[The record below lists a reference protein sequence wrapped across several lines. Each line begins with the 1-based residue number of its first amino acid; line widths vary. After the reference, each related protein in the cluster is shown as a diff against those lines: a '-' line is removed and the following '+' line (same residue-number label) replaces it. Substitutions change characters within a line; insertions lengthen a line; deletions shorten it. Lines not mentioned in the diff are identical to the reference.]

1 MKHLARLSV
10 ARPLLIIG
18 AWILALAGV
27 TIASTA
33 AGDAY
38 SSNFSLPGTD
48 AQAASD
54 LLAERFPT
62 MGNAAVDQIVW
73 KVDNGSWDDPAVRTA
88 IEGVAATIT
97 SLDSVVAV
105 TLPFDGAAPGQ
116 VSPNGTV
123 AYGVISYTT
132 ESFTVPT
139 SDIRAIVTAVESVD
153 DPGLTVAVGGR
164 GIGQLNRP
172 AIGLIDGLGVLVAAL
187 ILFLAFRSATA
198 MALPVLSG
206 LVSVG
211 MGLGTVSLVAHGM
224 DIILYAPI
232 IGAILGIGVG
242 IDYGLLI
249 LNRHRAGLMRGLD
262 VGESIVASIATA
274 GRAVLFAGCAV
285 VIGLVGM
292 LVPRLGLLT
301 GLAIGAGITVFF
313 TVLAA
318 ISLLPAM
325 MRLAGTRVLDTKTRG
340 ILARGKKPT
349 EHPAGRY
356 GLWAVFVSRHPV
368 WVASTAVVLLAAL
381 AWPVAGLRLGSA
393 DQGNDPAGTTT
404 REAYDMLAEGFGP
417 GFNGPLLV
425 ALDLTDN
432 PLDVAAMMTA
442 DPATASPP
450 PQLAAFLGA
459 LATDPGVA
467 AMVGPYPD
475 ATGDAAIIQVI
486 PTTSPQ
492 DAATAD
498 LVHRIRDQ
506 YAPLAAA
513 QSVGVHVGG
522 VVPIFDDFADAINS
536 ALPAFFVVV
545 ILLGALLTVVAFR
558 SLAIPAVGAVMNL
571 LSIAAGFGVI
581 VAIFQWGWGASFL
594 GTGGGGPIES
604 FFPLVVFALLFG
616 LSTDYQVFL
625 VTRIAEEWHIRHD
638 NTKAVR
644 AGHAEVS
651 RVIVSA
657 AAIMIVVF
665 AGFAVSDSRM
675 LKLFGLGLAAAVL
688 VDAFIIRMALVPA
701 LMRLIGSSNWRI
713 PRWLDRVLPH
723 VAIEEASAELP
734 VSPVAPPST
743 TQRARGKTRATSS
756 G

>member
-1 MKHLARLSV
+1 MKRIARLSV
-10 ARPLLIIG
+10 ARPLLVIG
-18 AWILALAGV
+18 TWLLALAGV
-27 TIASTA
+27 TIASTV

-54 LLAERFPT
+54 LLAERFPE
-62 MGNAAVDQIVW
+62 MGNAAVDQVVW
-73 KVDNGSWDDPAVRTA
+73 KVDNGSWDDPEVRTA
-88 IEGVAATIT
+88 IEGLAATIA

-116 VSPNGTV
+116 VSPSGTV
-123 AYGVISYTT
+123 AYGTISYAE

-139 SDIRAIVTAVESVD
+139 ADIRAIVTAVQSVD
-153 DPGLTVAVGGR
+153 VPGLTVAVGGR

-172 AIGLIDGLGVLVAAL
+172 AIGLTDGFGVLIAAL

-211 MGLGTVSLVAHGM
+211 MGIGVVSLLAHGM
-224 DIILYAPI
+224 DIILYAPL

-249 LNRHRAGLMRGLD
+249 LNRHRSGLMRGLE
-262 VGESIVASIATA
+262 VGESIVSSIATA
-274 GRAVLFAGCAV
+274 GRAVLFAGGAV
-285 VIGLVGM
+285 IVGLIGM

-301 GLAIGAGITVFF
+301 GLALGAGITVFF

-325 MRLAGTRVLDTKTRG
+325 LRLAGTRVLDAKTRAR
-340 ILARGKKPT
+340 LARGKKPT

-356 GLWAVFVSRHPV
+356 GHWAIFVSRHPM
-368 WVASTAVVLLAAL
+368 WVASVALVILATL

-393 DQGNDPAGTTT
+393 DQGNDAPGTTT
-404 REAYDMLAEGFGP
+404 REAYDILAEGFGP

-425 ALDLTDN
+425 ALDLSDN
-432 PLDVAAMMTA
+432 PLDVAALMST
-442 DPATASPP
+442 DPSTASPP

-475 ATGDAAIIQVI
+475 ASGDAAIIKVI

-498 LVHRIRDQ
+498 LVHRIRDD
-506 YAPLAAA
+506 YAPLAAE

-522 VVPIFDDFADAINS
+522 VVAIFDDFADTINH

-545 ILLGALLTVVAFR
+545 ILLGALLTVFAFR

-571 LSIAAGFGVI
+571 LSIAASFGVI
-581 VAIFQWGWGASFL
+581 VAIFQWGWGASIL
-594 GTGGGGPIES
+594 GTGSGGPIES
-604 FFPLVVFALLFG
+604 FFPLVVFALVFG

-625 VTRIAEEWHIRHD
+625 VSRIAEEWHVRRD

-644 AGHAEVS
+644 AGHAEVG

-657 AAIMIVVF
+657 GAIMVVVF
-665 AGFAVSDSRM
+665 AGFALSDSRM

-688 VDAFIIRMALVPA
+688 IDAFVIRMALVPA
-701 LMRLIGSSNWRI
+701 LMRMLGKVNWRL
-713 PRWLDRVLPH
+713 PRWLDRALPH
-723 VAIEEASAELP
+723 VAIEDASQE
-734 VSPVAPPST
+734 SP
-743 TQRARGKTRATSS
+743 K
-756 G
+756 

>member
-1 MKHLARLSV
+1 MKRIARLSV
-10 ARPLLIIG
+10 AHPLLVIG
-18 AWILALAGV
+18 AWLLALAGV
-27 TIASTA
+27 TIASNV

-54 LLAERFPT
+54 LLAQRFPQ
-62 MGNAAVDQIVW
+62 MGNAASDQIVW
-73 KVDNGSWDDPAVRTA
+73 KVDNGSWDDPAVRTT
-88 IEGVAATIT
+88 IENLAAKIT
-97 SLDSVVAV
+97 AVKSVVAV
-105 TLPFDGAAPGQ
+105 TLPFDGTAPGQ
-116 VSPNGTV
+116 VSPNGHV
-123 AYGVISYTT
+123 AYGTISYAE

-139 SDIRAIVTAVESVD
+139 ADIRAIVKAVQSVSV
-153 DPGLTVAVGGR
+153 PGLTVAVGGR

-172 AIGLIDGLGVLVAAL
+172 AIGRTDGFGVLVAAL
-187 ILFLAFRSATA
+187 ILFLAFRSAAA
-198 MALPVLSG
+198 MALPVVSG
-206 LVSVG
+206 LASVG
-211 MGLGTVSLVAHGM
+211 MGLGVVSLLAHGM
-224 DIILYAPI
+224 DIILYAPL

-249 LNRHRAGLMRGLD
+249 LNRHRTGLMRGLG
-262 VGESIVASIATA
+262 VGDSIVAAIATA
-274 GRAVLFAGCAV
+274 GRAVLFAGGAV
-285 VIGLVGM
+285 VVGLIGM
-292 LVPRLGLLT
+292 LVPRLSLLT

-313 TVLAA
+313 TVFAA

-325 MRLAGTRVLDTKTRG
+325 MRLAGMRVLDPKTRAT
-340 ILARGKKPT
+340 LARGDKPT
-349 EHPAGRY
+349 AHPAGRY

-368 WVASTAVVLLAAL
+368 WVSSVALVVLAAL
-381 AWPVAGLRLGSA
+381 AWPVAWLRLGSA
-393 DQGNDPAGTTT
+393 DQGNDAPGTTT

-425 ALDLTDN
+425 ALDLTNN
-432 PLDVAAMMTA
+432 PLDVAAMTTA
-442 DPATASPP
+442 DPTTASPP
-450 PQLAAFLGA
+450 PHLASFLGA

-475 ATGDAAIIQVI
+475 ASGDAAIIQVI

-522 VVPIFDDFADAINS
+522 VVAIFDDFADTINS

-571 LSIAAGFGVI
+571 LSIAASFGVI

-604 FFPLVVFALLFG
+604 IFPLVVFALVFG

-625 VTRIAEEWHIRHD
+625 VSRIAEEWHVRHD

-657 AAIMIVVF
+657 AAIMVVVF
-665 AGFAVSDSRM
+665 AGFSLSDSHI
-675 LKLFGLGLAAAVL
+675 LKLFGLGLAGAVL

-701 LMRLIGSSNWRI
+701 IMRMLGNVNWRL

-723 VAIEEASAELP
+723 MAIDEASNG
-734 VSPVAPPST
+734 T
-743 TQRARGKTRATSS
+743 AR
-756 G
+756 